1 MVSSHFGF
9 ARLYDS
15 ESRIVERLMLVE
27 TLLQMKII
35 DFLFGLELSKVTLAY
50 MLNDPSKV
58 PVTLFRNEEF
68 VCFLVFR
75 MSFTSCT
82 SCFSFKIL
90 VTFFYGD
97 I

>member
-1 MVSSHFGF
+1 
-9 ARLYDS
+9 
-15 ESRIVERLMLVE
+15 MLVE

-68 VCFLVFR
+68 VCLVFR
-75 MSFTSCT
+75 MSFTSYT

-97 I
+97 NENYWVFAI